1 MTLTIAIPQMS
12 IIAMSVAAGATIFA
26 FFCVVLYLWSS
37 EPTQPVDDAK
47 LYVIHERMTHLAEP
61 DPSTE
66 RRAA

>member
-1 MTLTIAIPQMS
+1 MTLTIAIPEMS

-37 EPTQPVDDAK
+37 EDTEPGDEAQI
-47 LYVIHERMTHLAEP
+47 YSIHERMAHIADP
-61 DPSTE
+61 DQSAD